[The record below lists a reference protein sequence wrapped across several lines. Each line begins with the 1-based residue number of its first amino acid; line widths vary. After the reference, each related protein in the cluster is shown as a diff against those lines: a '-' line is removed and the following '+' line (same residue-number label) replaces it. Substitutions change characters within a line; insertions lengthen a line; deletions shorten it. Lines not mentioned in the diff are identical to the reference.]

1 MGIRHNDQLW
11 LLDILSDSVDSC
23 RENTRIL
30 AVLKWLW
37 VFSRKPR
44 SLKQTDMFF
53 CFFLC
58 EAISCIGDFS
68 IFLYALS
75 CFDLFAYAACQCMWF
90 LHEANVAVDFSFSLL
105 SLCDIVYW
113 ETNKQKKHS
122 NVNKKKLFQK
132 RILWYSLLSPFVMI
146 LVKSLFFSLP
156 SSFFSFQKRSS
167 LSSLMLTLGK
177 LCLLFS
183 TFSSFSTML
192 GKRACLCDTL
202 QNLLSP
208 LWRQESCWG
217 SPRGTVIHTTQEIPS
232 DQSIDASRPRSHH
245 TAQLSSSA
253 CSCVCVLCMWE
264 KARCAYSFSTNN

>member
-90 LHEANVAVDFSFSLL
+90 LHEANVAIDFSFSLL

-146 LVKSLFFSLP
+146 LVKSLFFFP
-156 SSFFSFQKRSS
+156 PF
-167 LSSLMLTLGK
+167 
-177 LCLLFS
+177 LLFFFPK
-183 TFSSFSTML
+183 TLFALFSHADSRKALPFILDFLFFFYDAWQKGMFMWHVAESPVSIVTSGVLLRFSQRDCHSYNSGNPIGPEHRCIPPPL
-192 GKRACLCDTL
+192 ASHRSALIL
-202 QNLLSP
+202 RLL
-208 LWRQESCWG
+208 
-217 SPRGTVIHTTQEIPS
+217 V
-232 DQSIDASRPRSHH
+232 
-245 TAQLSSSA
+245 
-253 CSCVCVLCMWE
+253 CVCALYVRKSPVRILIFY
-264 KARCAYSFSTNN
+264 K

>member
-1 MGIRHNDQLW
+1 MMGIRHNDQLW

-113 ETNKQKKHS
+113 ETNKQKKTFKCEQ
-122 NVNKKKLFQK
+122 KKIISKEDTVIQFVIAICHDPREELVFFPSLPPFFLSK
-132 RILWYSLLSPFVMI
+132 NALRSLLS
-146 LVKSLFFSLP
+146 
-156 SSFFSFQKRSS
+156 
-167 LSSLMLTLGK
+167 
-177 LCLLFS
+177 C
-183 TFSSFSTML
+183 
-192 GKRACLCDTL
+192 
-202 QNLLSP
+202 
-208 LWRQESCWG
+208 
-217 SPRGTVIHTTQEIPS
+217 
-232 DQSIDASRPRSHH
+232 
-245 TAQLSSSA
+245 
-253 CSCVCVLCMWE
+253 
-264 KARCAYSFSTNN
+264 